1 MIKVIHRFAVIE
13 ILFSSSDPP
22 QPVIRRTDISI
33 YSCTLKILVH
43 MFMRYYL
50 FYRINTDHFKLKSF
64 AEISLQMQR
73 KVMPF
78 CFLFR
83 EKSSRTARIPKY
95 VHCQNY
101 WKSGPA
107 NMLTRL

>member
-22 QPVIRRTDISI
+22 QHVIRRTDMSI

-64 AEISLQMQR
+64 AEISLKMQR
-73 KVMPF
+73 KADAI
-78 CFLFR
+78 LFSLQR
-83 EKSSRTARIPKY
+83 EII
-95 VHCQNY
+95 QNSKNSKIY
-101 WKSGPA
+101 ALSKPLEIWPWKHVD
-107 NMLTRL
+107 